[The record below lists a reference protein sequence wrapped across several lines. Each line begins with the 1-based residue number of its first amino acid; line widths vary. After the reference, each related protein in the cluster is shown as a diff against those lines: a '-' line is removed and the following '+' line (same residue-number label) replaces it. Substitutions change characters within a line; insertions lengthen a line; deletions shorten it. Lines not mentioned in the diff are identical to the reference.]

1 MKRPSFL
8 LAFALA
14 ASVASS
20 AHAIEILRW
29 ERLPLAVP
37 LHVGQERVIFIDR
50 NVRVGVPPS
59 VGQRLRVQSAAGA
72 IYLRASETIEPTR
85 LQLQDADTGALI
97 LLDIAAEAAPADQPP
112 LEPVRIVEGETA
124 PIRYGDVGA
133 ATESGT
139 AKADGES
146 ARPARETPIPVV
158 LTRYAAQ
165 NLFAPLRTVEPVA
178 GIARVNLKRG
188 LNLDMLM
195 PTVPLR
201 ASALASWRLDE
212 LQVTAVRLR
221 NTSKRW
227 VALDPRDL
235 QGDFMTATFQHDAL
249 GPAGTPEDTSVVYL
263 VTRGRSLAESLLPA
277 IGQITARPSRH
288 VVSTGKQGERH
299 EK

>member
-1 MKRPSFL
+1 MKRPPFFL
-8 LAFALA
+8 ALTIA

-72 IYLRASETIEPTR
+72 IYLRASEPIEPTR

-97 LLDIAAEAAPADQPP
+97 LLDIAAEAVPADQPP
-112 LEPVRIVEGETA
+112 LEPIRIVEGETA
-124 PIRYGDVGA
+124 PIRYGDLGA

-139 AKADGES
+139 AKADGVP
-146 ARPARETPIPVV
+146 ARPARETPVPVV
-158 LTRYAAQ
+158 LTRFAAQ

-178 GIARVNLKRG
+178 GIARVNIKRG

-201 ASALASWRLDE
+201 ASALVSWRLDE

-221 NTSKRW
+221 NISKRW

-277 IGQITARPSRH
+277 IGQIAARPSRNA
-288 VVSTGKQGERH
+288 VSTGKQGERH